1 MPFRIAPSILA
12 ADFLHLEKDVELVN
26 SCGDVI
32 HLDVMDG
39 TLVPNISFG
48 FSVIDQLSKV
58 AKAPMDVHL
67 MVVHPER
74 WFKKVADDGVQM
86 CSFHLEAAGRKTSSF
101 IKEIQSLGMKAGV
114 AINPDVPVERL
125 FPYIGKADYF
135 LIMSVFAGFGGQ
147 KFIYES
153 IDRVA
158 ALEEERLGRHHRDRR
173 GDQSQHRQGNQGR
186 GRGPGR
192 GGKFSIRL
200 CRPGLRHQGAQ
211 GSLNID
217 LLNSLSS

>member
-26 SCGDVI
+26 KCGDVI

-48 FSVIDQLSKV
+48 FSVIDQLSKI
-58 AKAPMDVHL
+58 ATAPMDVHL

-74 WFKKVADDGVQM
+74 WFEKVAGDGVQM
-86 CSFHLEAAGRKTSSF
+86 CSFHLEAAGRRTSSF
-101 IKEIQSLGMKAGV
+101 IKKIQSLGMKAGV
-114 AINPDVPVERL
+114 AINPDVPVEKL

-158 ALEEERLGRHHRDRR
+158 TLKAELEKKSSDALIEIDGGINLGTVKAVKEAGVDLAVA
-173 GDQSQHRQGNQGR
+173 GSSVFGSAD
-186 GRGPGR
+186 PAAAI
-192 GGKFSIRL
+192 KA
-200 CRPGLRHQGAQ
+200 LREA
-211 GSLNID
+211 
-217 LLNSLSS
+217 